1 MRRLPSALLLFGYRL
16 GLSLVTPL
24 LLLLLFW
31 RVVRGK
37 DALRRLPERL
47 GWPDRQRPA
56 GPLVWLHAASVGE
69 LASLRPLLEA
79 LREGAGQDG
88 RSHPQLLVTSVTRTS
103 AELAPRLL
111 PSGVVHQMVP
121 VDHWLAFAL
130 FRRHWRPDLG
140 LLAEAELWP
149 ELLHAMPEP
158 LLINARVS
166 ARSYQRH
173 RRLAWY
179 ARWLYSRCSG
189 CFAQS
194 AVDGER
200 LRRLGAPAALA
211 LGSTKWDAAPLAVEP
226 HWLELL
232 HSCWSGRRVL
242 LLASSHPGEEELL
255 LASWSRWCRR
265 LAPERLAL
273 LLVPRHPQRA
283 AALLA
288 AARAAGAEAQLLADL
303 QPGDAPAVVVVD
315 RLGLMGSWIAA
326 AELVIM
332 GGSFRPAGHTI
343 GGHNPLEPVQGGRP
357 VLCGPDMA
365 NFTDLCDQLE
375 QAGWLHRVGDP
386 ADLWPTIAQWLALPP
401 RLEPLPTLHGPSR
414 QIAALVLQRLESS
427 SRSR

>member
-1 MRRLPSALLLFGYRL
+1 MRAFPAALLLFGYRL
-16 GLSLVTPL
+16 LLSLATPL
-24 LLLLLFW
+24 LLLLLLW
-31 RVVRGK
+31 RVARGK

-47 GWPDRQRPA
+47 GWSDRPRPP
-56 GPLVWLHAASVGE
+56 GQLVWLHAASVGE

-79 LREGAGQDG
+79 LQDGAGRDG
-88 RSHPQLLVTSVTRTS
+88 RPSPQLLVTSVTRTS

-111 PSGVVHQMVP
+111 PPGVVHQMAP
-121 VDHWLAFAL
+121 VDHWWAFAL
-130 FRRHWRPDLG
+130 FRRHWRPDQG

-149 ELLHAMPEP
+149 ELLYAMPQP

-166 ARSYQRH
+166 VRSYQRY

-189 CFAQS
+189 CYAQS
-194 AVDGER
+194 AADGER

-232 HSCWSGRRVL
+232 RRCWSGRRVL

-255 LASWSRWCRR
+255 LAPWSRWCRR
-265 LAPERLAL
+265 LAPERLGL

-283 AALLA
+283 AGVLA

-303 QPGDAPAVVVVD
+303 QPGDAPGVVVVD

-332 GGSFRPAGHTI
+332 GGSFRPAGRTI

-357 VLCGPDMA
+357 VLCGPDMD
-365 NFTDLCDQLE
+365 NFSDLCGRLE
-375 QAGWLHRVGDP
+375 QAGWLRRVGEP
-386 ADLWPTIAQWLALPP
+386 ADLWPAIAQWLAQPP
-401 RLEPLPTLHGPSR
+401 RPEPLPSLPGPSR
-414 QIAALVLQRLESS
+414 QIAALVLQRLES
-427 SRSR
+427 RCRRR